1 MISERFRWLRTKCS
15 RLFRRR
21 KQEAALEAELQ
32 FHIDQLVD
40 QYRSE
45 GMSERVARLAA
56 QREFGAVSAYR
67 EEIRDTWRPPELA
80 DLWRSLRFAVRS
92 LAHSPGF
99 TLIAIVTL
107 GLGIGANTA
116 MFSIVNKLLLK
127 PLPYPESAQLDAIY
141 RVTPQSREGSF
152 SPADFLDLQPAAKDG
167 YGEVAAYMAGDASLS
182 EPGHPAEMASAA
194 RSTANLLSLLGAPP
208 QLGRDFRAGEDT
220 PGRDRV
226 VILSQ
231 RTWRNRFGLNP
242 NIIGRSIRID
252 GEPHEVIGV
261 LPETFNDFR
270 HLGGIDFFRPLAL
283 NGEQLADRNGTTLQV
298 IGRRPVAR
306 SWADADGFIVSF
318 GARLAKEFP
327 EANAESSWRT
337 VPLDEA
343 VRSRNNPMAMIMLVG
358 LSGFVLL
365 IACSNLANLLLA
377 RTMARAREFAVRAA
391 LGASRLQLL
400 QPVIVESLLLALAGG
415 IGASFVA
422 DWFRDW
428 AAARSLGENGEAVI
442 FMVDWYV
449 LGWAFAAALATAIA
463 FGMAPALF
471 ALRLDLNNTLKSGG
485 RGTTGG
491 RGHQRFRQVLI
502 IGQFALAMILL
513 TGAGLFIR
521 ALDDLNDRRAGW
533 ESAELVTGTILL
545 PAAKYSNAEKITAF
559 HRLALERLAALPG
572 VASVSISSFT
582 PFFPWPDTRKF
593 FVEGRERPEPGRE
606 PAAVINSVS
615 PQYLETFSTRLL
627 SGRVFNEGDTATST
641 KVFVISQATAKGLFG
656 NENPIGRRLA
666 QAEGEN
672 LRWGEIVGVA
682 ADVQSFVENP
692 SSVVYQIYQPMTQ
705 EPRGQNEIAVRA
717 NQVAPASIVESIRT
731 TIAGLDPDLPVRTL
745 QPADATIERANYGL
759 AVLRDILAAFA
770 LLGLGLASLGLYGVI
785 TRTMAQRAGE
795 FAIRLALGA
804 CVRDIICM
812 VLTSGVKLALVGS
825 AIGLLGAVGV
835 SRLFAAAFPDMQMN
849 GAFIIIGTALLLIAV
864 ALLASW
870 LPARRAAQVD
880 AMSLLR
886 AE

>member
-1 MISERFRWLRTKCS
+1 MISERFRWLRTKFS

-92 LAHSPGF
+92 LARSPGF
-99 TLIAIVTL
+99 TLIAVVTL

-127 PLPYPESAQLDAIY
+127 PLPYLESAQLDAIY
-141 RVTPQSREGSF
+141 RVTAQNREGDF
-152 SPADFLDLQPAAKDG
+152 SAADFLDFQRAAKEG
-167 YGEVAAYMAGDASLS
+167 YGDVAAYAAGDASLS
-182 EPGHPAEMASAA
+182 GPGHPAEMASAA
-194 RSTANLLSLLGAPP
+194 RNTANLLSLLGVQP

-231 RTWRNRFGLNP
+231 RTWRNRFALDP
-242 NIIGRSIRID
+242 DIIGRTIRID

-283 NGEQLADRNGTTLQV
+283 TAEQSADREHTIFKIL
-298 IGRRPVAR
+298 GRRASAIAP
-306 SWADADGFIVSF
+306 ADAAGLIANF

-327 EANAESSWRT
+327 KANAESTWRA

-343 VRSRNNPMAMIMLVG
+343 VRSRNNPMAMMMLVG

-377 RTMARAREFAVRAA
+377 RTMSRAREFAVRAA

-400 QPVIVESLLLALAGG
+400 RPVIVESLLLAVAGG
-415 IGASFVA
+415 VCASLVA
-422 DWFRDW
+422 LWFRDW
-428 AAARSLGENGEAVI
+428 AAARSLGENGESVI
-442 FMVDWYV
+442 FVVDWRV
-449 LGWAFAAALATAIA
+449 LGWAFAASLVTAVA

-471 ALRLDLNNTLKSGG
+471 ALRLDLNGTLKSGG
-485 RGTTGG
+485 RGTIGS

-502 IGQFALAMILL
+502 IGQFALAMVLL
-513 TGAGLFIR
+513 TGAGLFICG
-521 ALDDLNDRRAGW
+521 LDDMNDRRSGW
-533 ESAELVTGTILL
+533 ESGRLVTGTILL
-545 PAAKYSNAEKITAF
+545 PAAKYSDGEKITAF
-559 HRLALERLAALPG
+559 HRLAVEHLGSLPG
-572 VASVSISSFT
+572 VASVSISAFT
-582 PFFPWPDTRKF
+582 PFFEWPETRKF
-593 FVEGRERPEPGRE
+593 FVEGRERPEPGYE
-606 PAAVINSVS
+606 PAAAVNNVG
-615 PQYLETFSTRLL
+615 PEYFETFSTRVL
-627 SGRVFNEGDTATST
+627 SGRVFEQRDTASSP

-656 NENPIGRRLA
+656 NEDPIGRRLA

-672 LRWGEIVGVA
+672 LRWGKVVGVVNDVRPVVEKSSA
-682 ADVQSFVENP
+682 A
-692 SSVVYQIYQPMTQ
+692 VYQIYQPMAQ
-705 EPRGQNEIAVRA
+705 EPRVQNEIAVHA
-717 NQVAPASIVESIRT
+717 TGVDPAAIVESIRT
-731 TIAGLDPDLPVRTL
+731 TIAALDPDLPVRSL
-745 QPADATIERANYGL
+745 RPADVTIERGSYGL
-759 AVLRDILAAFA
+759 VVLRDILAAFA
-770 LLGLGLASLGLYGVI
+770 VLGLALASLGVYGVI
-785 TRTMAQRAGE
+785 ARTMAQRAGE

-804 CVRDIICM
+804 SIRNITRM
-812 VLTSGVKLALVGS
+812 VLLSGVKLALYGSVLGLVG
-825 AIGLLGAVGV
+825 AFGIARLL
-835 SRLFAAAFPDMQMN
+835 AAAFPDMEMSSA
-849 GAFIIIGTALLLIAV
+849 GIIIGTALLLIAV
-864 ALLASW
+864 ALLACW